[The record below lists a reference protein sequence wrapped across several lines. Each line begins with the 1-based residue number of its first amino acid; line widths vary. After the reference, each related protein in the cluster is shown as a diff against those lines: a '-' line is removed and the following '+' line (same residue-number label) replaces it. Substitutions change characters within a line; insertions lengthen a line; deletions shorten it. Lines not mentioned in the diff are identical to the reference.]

1 MVLTLGMIGAGHM
14 GTLHAR
20 NLMADARV
28 HIVGVT
34 DVVLD
39 RAEAL
44 AQLCQGQLF
53 ANVEALL
60 DAGVEAVYVCTP
72 NALHTEAVLT
82 ALQRHVHVFS
92 EKPMATTLCEAR
104 QILEATRTS
113 HACYQVGHNR
123 RFAPVYAFAKQHILA
138 GFMPTSANIKMNRGE
153 LKNPP
158 WVADT
163 SLTGGFLYESTV
175 HLLDMMRWLLGEIV
189 EVECRGRASVYS

>member
-1 MVLTLGMIGAGHM
+1 MALTLGMIGAGHM

-34 DVVLD
+34 DVVPD

-44 AQLCQGQLF
+44 AQLCQGRTF
-53 ANVEALL
+53 PSVEALL

-92 EKPMATTLCEAR
+92 EKPWQQPCARPDRSWRRPARVAPAIKWATTAVLHQSILLPSNKFLLVLCR
-104 QILEATRTS
+104 L
-113 HACYQVGHNR
+113 R
-123 RFAPVYAFAKQHILA
+123 RI
-138 GFMPTSANIKMNRGE
+138 SR
-153 LKNPP
+153 
-158 WVADT
+158 
-163 SLTGGFLYESTV
+163 
-175 HLLDMMRWLLGEIV
+175 
-189 EVECRGRASVYS
+189 